1 MFPALAEAAPAS
13 HFFDTDESRDVE
25 VVARERNERHKA
37 WLKRERGPAGKKDA
51 WRPQTRYRMSTKRS
65 PASPG
70 DRPLSLKGLQCIFGR
85 CLASYVLVLD
95 VSLALQ
101 LYARFSGALQGPF
114 LTPRGPPETSPY
126 LRRRGRRRR
135 DQGGLE
141 RKEDW
146 ADRGGMFGGENR
158 AWKW

>member
-25 VVARERNERHKA
+25 VVEIAPRT
-37 WLKRERGPAGKKDA
+37 LG
-51 WRPQTRYRMSTKRS
+51 
-65 PASPG
+65 SPG
-70 DRPLSLKGLQCIFGR
+70 PSR
-85 CLASYVLVLD
+85 A
-95 VSLALQ
+95 
-101 LYARFSGALQGPF
+101 PF
-114 LTPRGPPETSPY
+114 LTPRGPLDTSPY

-135 DQGGLE
+135 EQGGLE